1 MLSINTEESS
11 HEIFNIKRDL
21 DCSRENASRL
31 TLLEYGFEIHALVS
45 HYS

>member
-21 DCSRENASRL
+21 DCRREIFLDLHSWNVVL
-31 TLLEYGFEIHALVS
+31 KFM
-45 HYS
+45 HY